1 MLTPREAA
9 EQSRTSF
16 LFLFTFLLGSSVP
29 APHLVTLLP
38 EPRPRRLPGEPVSAT
53 STACQAP
60 APQPCLLFAHPVTP
74 RALTGLSVHLT
85 QTAAPARGSQSLL
98 FLPLPSLGRA
108 PPALTSAAARRALRA
123 QAAHLGAR
131 GQQQLHALRLAL
143 QAGGV
148 QGGDGVH
155 RDLVDA
161 GAALDQLLQPQR
173 LALLGGL
180 VHGRA
185 LHPEA
190 WRGEDRVL
198 SPGCCAGAGQR
209 GGAHAQGP
217 LGH

>member
-1 MLTPREAA
+1 MPSLCPPGDP
-9 EQSRTSF
+9 TS
-16 LFLFTFLLGSSVP
+16 
-29 APHLVTLLP
+29 
-38 EPRPRRLPGEPVSAT
+38 
-53 STACQAP
+53 
-60 APQPCLLFAHPVTP
+60 
-74 RALTGLSVHLT
+74 ALTGLSVHLT

-108 PPALTSAAARRALRA
+108 PPALTSAAARRASRA

-190 WRGEDRVL
+190 WRGRGPGAEPRVL
-198 SPGCCAGAGQR
+198 CPSGSEGRSPRTGALTAAACF
-209 GGAHAQGP
+209 AHAPLFILKAAGP
-217 LGH
+217 SLVAYEGLCDSPP

>member
-1 MLTPREAA
+1 MPSLCPPGDP
-9 EQSRTSF
+9 TS
-16 LFLFTFLLGSSVP
+16 
-29 APHLVTLLP
+29 
-38 EPRPRRLPGEPVSAT
+38 
-53 STACQAP
+53 
-60 APQPCLLFAHPVTP
+60 
-74 RALTGLSVHLT
+74 ALTGLSVHLT

-108 PPALTSAAARRALRA
+108 PPALTAAAARRASRA

-190 WRGEDRVL
+190 WRGEDGVL
-198 SPGCCAGAGQR
+198 SPGVLRPSGSEGRSPRTGALRALTLGAAACF
-209 GGAHAQGP
+209 AHAPLSILKAAGP
-217 LGH
+217 SLVAYEGLCDSPP